1 MRNRKICIVG
11 YGEHVKNT
19 IIPSLNLK
27 KKNIKIITRKKNCSF
42 FSFPDIKSATKQLTK
57 DYIFFNSTPPKDHFI
72 TSKLILNSGFNLIVE
87 KPLCTH
93 LKQLRHLHQIAR
105 KNRVIIFESM
115 MFFYSKQF
123 TLLKKILKRKDIKE
137 ININFSIP
145 RVRKNTFRTE
155 KNLESSILYDMGC
168 YPFSLI
174 SYFRF
179 NSNNYK
185 VFYKTK
191 NKRLSFIKT
200 TFLSKKIKFQVI
212 IAIYKTYQ
220 NYVQII
226 FKNNSQ
232 YYLDYFFYGKTIQKN
247 NYFLS
252 SSKRKNLIK
261 INEKNLFKSIFSFS
275 DKKLIELSNSQYLI
289 VKRYLNSLD
298 QIKKKIKL

>member
-42 FSFPDIKSATKQLTK
+42 ISFPDIKSAIKQLTK
-57 DYIFFNSTPPKDHFI
+57 DYIFFNSTPPKDHFS

-93 LKQLRHLHQIAR
+93 LKQLKQLNQIAR
-105 KNRVIIFESM
+105 KNRVFIFESM

-123 TLLKKILKRKDIKE
+123 TLLKKILKRKGIKE

-155 KNLESSILYDMGC
+155 KNFESSILYDMGC

-191 NKRLSFIKT
+191 NGRLSFIKT
-200 TFLSKKIKFQVI
+200 IFLSKKIKFEVI

-220 NYVQII
+220 NYVQIL

-232 YYLDYFFYGKTIQKN
+232 YYLDYFFYGKTIKKN

-252 SSKRKNLIK
+252 SSKQKHLIK

-275 DKKLIELSNSQYLI
+275 DKKLKELSNSQYLI

-298 QIKKKIKL
+298 QIRKKIKL